1 MIRIIWAYTCR
12 MLSLIKAELD
22 SLRPCIVSIL
32 QAQNRH
38 FSGIVPRSLL
48 QEACS

>member
-22 SLRPCIVSIL
+22 CLRLCIVSIL
-32 QAQNRH
+32 QIQNRH
-38 FSGIVPRSLL
+38 FSGFIPRSLL
-48 QEACS
+48 MA